1 MPDKQV
7 ERIQMLNTHT
17 ERNGRY
23 VLYWMQQSLRSRHN
37 HALEYAISCANHR
50 KLPLVVCFGLTTNF
64 PGATLRHY
72 HFMFEALVE
81 LEMELASRGIRL
93 VVVEGSPADVAVEL
107 GKEAQLVVTDRG
119 YLRIQRAWRTT
130 AAAALGCPLHQV
142 EGDVVVPVEKASP
155 KEEYNA
161 ANLRKKISP
170 MLEHFL
176 APVPELKLETPSR
189 QLQIHLGAFTHAVHR
204 PAELV
209 GREKQLGIQP
219 EPSPVATYAGGTA
232 EAERLFRTF
241 LDAKLERYDQDRS
254 DPSLNCVSRMSA
266 YLHFGMISPVYLAR
280 EARASG
286 LAGAGAY
293 IEELVV
299 RRELAMNYAFY
310 NDNYDR
316 YEGLPT
322 WAQTTL
328 EEHRGD
334 TRRAIYTEEQ
344 LQNAETGD
352 PYWNAA
358 QQELLET
365 GSMHGYMRMYWGKK
379 ILEWRPDP
387 REAFDIAVRLND
399 TYQLDGR
406 DPNSYT
412 GVAWCFGKHDRPWPE
427 RDVFGK
433 VRYMNAAGLERKFK
447 IKDYAARWSRS

>member
-1 MPDKQV
+1 MPHKQI
-7 ERIQMLNTHT
+7 ERIQILNSKP
-17 ERNGRY
+17 EGDGRY

-50 KLPLVVCFGLTTNF
+50 RLPLIVCFGLTTDF
-64 PGATLRHY
+64 PGARLRHY
-72 HFMFEALVE
+72 HFLFEGLVE

-93 VVVEGSPADVAVEL
+93 VVLEGSPADVAVEL

-119 YLRIQRAWRTT
+119 YLRIQREWRAT
-130 AAAALGCPLHQV
+130 AAANLACSLHQV
-142 EGDVVVPVEKASP
+142 EGDVVVPVETAST

-161 ANLRKKISP
+161 ANLRKKITP
-170 MLEHFL
+170 LLERFL
-176 APVPELKLETPSR
+176 SPVPELKLETPSR
-189 QLQIHLGAFTHAVHR
+189 ELKPHLGAFAHAVHR

-209 GREKQLGIQP
+209 AREKQLGIQP
-219 EPSPVATYAGGTA
+219 EPGPVSRYAGGTSA
-232 EAERLFRTF
+232 AERLFREF
-241 LDAKLERYDQDRS
+241 LDTKLERYDDQRS

-266 YLHFGMISPVYLAR
+266 YLHFGMISPVYLAHEVR
-280 EARASG
+280 SSG

-299 RRELAMNYAFY
+299 RRELSMNYAFY
-310 NDNYDR
+310 NPHYDR
-316 YEGLPT
+316 YEGLPP
-322 WAQTTL
+322 WARTTL

-334 TRRAIYTEEQ
+334 TRRAIYTENQ

-358 QQELLET
+358 QRELLET
-365 GSMHGYMRMYWGKK
+365 GAMHGYMRMYWGKK

-387 REAFDIAVRLND
+387 KEAFEIAVRLND
-399 TYQLDGR
+399 TYELDGR
-406 DPNSYT
+406 DANGYT

-433 VRYMNAAGLERKFK
+433 VRYMNAGGLERKFK
-447 IKDYAARWSRS
+447 IKDYAAQWLPE